1 MQIPTIIFKDFVQ
14 LPDDERAYFEQMIS
28 YTDPMPVDCMQ
39 WEFGRVK
46 EVQMLI
52 QKGDVK
58 YSDLLDI
65 IKAKVNKQ
73 ALYLPFH
80 IVLQLWAGIN
90 QSIER
95 ITKLESDAMAGR
107 VSAVDTIAMEK
118 VGGFERFGRLPEILS
133 LAERFHCDY
142 DKAWKIEWHIAFST
156 LYYYT
161 KVNEYIRER
170 DELILQQK

>member
-1 MQIPTIIFKDFVQ
+1 MQIPAITFKDFVL
-14 LPDDERAYFEQMIS
+14 LPDDERVYWERVIG
-28 YTDPMPVDCMQ
+28 YTQPIECDCMQ

-58 YSDLLDI
+58 YSDLIDI

-73 ALYLPFH
+73 AMYLPFH
-80 IVLQLWAGIN
+80 VVLQLWAGIN

-95 ITKLESDAMAGR
+95 ITKLESDAMSGR

-133 LAERFHCDY
+133 LAERFHTDY
-142 DKAWKIEWHIAFST
+142 QSAWKIEWHIAFST

-170 DELILQQK
+170 DELILSQK